1 MKPPKLIAL
10 ENVKRLMER
19 DGLKPAQVARDFG
32 LTTQR
37 ISSML
42 KNKSG
47 LTDEAAKRFIDKY
60 HWDKSEIYRGIEDLG
75 KAKDANELLYELIT
89 QLDIEDKKTVARLI
103 IRLLNK
109 PKVALIMT
117 QKIIQYI
124 HDSHQ

>member
-47 LTDEAAKRFIDKY
+47 LTDEAAQRFIDKY